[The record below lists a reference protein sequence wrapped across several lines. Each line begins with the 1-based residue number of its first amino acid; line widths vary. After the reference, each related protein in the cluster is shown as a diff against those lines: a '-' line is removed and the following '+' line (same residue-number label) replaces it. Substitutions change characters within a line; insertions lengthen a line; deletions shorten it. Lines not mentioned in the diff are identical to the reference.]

1 MPNRTYSRLG
11 SLINGARKRK
21 GLTQVRLADELGLSP
36 NYVYRLEKGERRPS
50 ERQLYR
56 LIDALGLEGPRK
68 SEFEEASGWVNAQ
81 TLQSHPALRTV
92 DRILTPELCIA
103 GCT

>member
-36 NYVYRLEKGERRPS
+36 NYVYRLEKGS
-50 ERQLYR
+50 
-56 LIDALGLEGPRK
+56 
-68 SEFEEASGWVNAQ
+68 
-81 TLQSHPALRTV
+81 
-92 DRILTPELCIA
+92 
-103 GCT
+103 